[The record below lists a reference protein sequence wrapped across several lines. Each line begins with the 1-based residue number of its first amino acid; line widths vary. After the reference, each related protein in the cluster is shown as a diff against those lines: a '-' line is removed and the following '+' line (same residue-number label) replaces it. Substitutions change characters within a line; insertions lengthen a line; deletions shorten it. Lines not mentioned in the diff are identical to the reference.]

1 MDTRLDGRA
10 ALVTGGSRGIGK
22 AIAAAFAAEGARVMI
37 TGRGA
42 EGCEATA
49 AEIGPA
55 CDWIAGNVSRLEDA
69 EAAVEATVDRFGAV
83 DILVNNAA
91 TNPYAGLV
99 IDADMPR
106 WDKTMAVNLTAPL
119 VWSQLAWRR
128 WMRERGG
135 AIVNI
140 SSVGAYKTTDQYG
153 VYSLSKDALIH
164 LTRQLAV
171 ELAPGVRVNAIAPGL
186 IRTEMARA
194 LWEGGRGE
202 RIAGSYPLKRLGEPA
217 DVANAAVFL
226 VSEASGW
233 MTGQTLVLDGGG
245 LLTDGRNPSPKP

>member
-1 MDTRLDGRA
+1 M
-10 ALVTGGSRGIGK
+10 
-22 AIAAAFAAEGARVMI
+22 
-37 TGRGA
+37 
-42 EGCEATA
+42 
-49 AEIGPA
+49 
-55 CDWIAGNVSRLEDA
+55 
-69 EAAVEATVDRFGAV
+69 
-83 DILVNNAA
+83 
-91 TNPYAGLV
+91 
-99 IDADMPR
+99 
-106 WDKTMAVNLTAPL
+106 
-119 VWSQLAWRR
+119 
-128 WMRERGG
+128 
-135 AIVNI
+135 
-140 SSVGAYKTTDQYG
+140 GAYKTTDLYG

-202 RIAGSYPLKRLGEPA
+202 VIAESYPLKRLGEPA

-226 VSEASGW
+226 VSEASSW

>member
-22 AIAAAFAAEGARVMI
+22 AIAAAFVAEGARVMI
-37 TGRGA
+37 TGRRA
-42 EGCEATA
+42 EGCEAAA

-55 CDWIAGNVSRLEDA
+55 CAWIAGNVGRLEDA
-69 EAAVEATVDRFGAV
+69 EAAVEATVARFGAV

-99 IDADMPR
+99 IDADLPR

-140 SSVGAYKTTDQYG
+140 SSVGAYKTTDLYG

-186 IRTEMARA
+186 VRTEMARA

-202 RIAGSYPLKRLGEPA
+202 VIAESYPLKRLGEPA

-226 VSEASGW
+226 VSEASRW

>member
-1 MDTRLDGRA
+1 MDTGLDGRA

-42 EGCEATA
+42 EGCEAAA

-55 CDWIAGNVSRLEDA
+55 CAWVAGNVSRTEDA
-69 EAAVEATVDRFGAV
+69 EAAVEAAMARFGAV

-91 TNPYAGLV
+91 TNPYIGPV
-99 IDADMPR
+99 IDADLPP

-135 AIVNI
+135 AIINI
-140 SSVGAYKTTDQYG
+140 SSVGAYKTTEAYG

-186 IRTEMARA
+186 IPTEMARE

-202 RIAGSYPLKRLGEPA
+202 MIARSFPLKRLGEPA

-226 VSEASGW
+226 ASGASSW
-233 MTGQTLVLDGGG
+233 MTGQTLVIDGGG
-245 LLTDGRNPSPKP
+245 LLVDWRSPSPKT